1 MKKEQGDT
9 IKCLLKEEVIKL
21 KAIFLVVLGVITGWI
36 VWGLFTGDFD
46 PVMVFILVLG
56 ISIGYGIGK
65 KEGAKSMS

>member
-1 MKKEQGDT
+1 M
-9 IKCLLKEEVIKL
+9 